1 VPKADPTFPS
11 LHIRPARGWLNDPN
25 GVCRVDGRYH
35 VFFQYNPHAPHHE
48 AIQWGHASST
58 DLLRW
63 TDEPVA
69 LQPREGG
76 VDAAGCW
83 SGCVVDDDGVPT
95 AVYTG
100 VPDTAQHAQVVLA
113 TSDRSLR
120 EWQQQGS
127 VMAPPDDPAV
137 QDVRD
142 PFVFSHLGRR
152 YAIQGAGHRE
162 GRPQI
167 LLYGCDNLTAWT
179 ELGPLLTFD
188 DPLAAAVAPANI
200 WECPNLVEV
209 DGRWVLIVS
218 QWQWVDGTHLLAGV
232 RYLLGELEPA
242 GAGLRFR
249 VSAGGMVDDG
259 PTYYAPQ
266 ALVEPGRVLLWAWAE
281 ELGRST
287 GQLVAAG
294 WAGVLTFPR
303 ELYLDQGRLGS
314 RPAAELLGLRRE
326 RLPWSAGVGFRERA
340 FEIEAVGPVR
350 LRLVDP
356 SPADPSP
363 ANPSPANPS
372 PANPSPANPGT
383 SSPGPDGT
391 VVDVGTSG
399 QAVRILVDGSL
410 VEVFAGPTP
419 TTLRAYPSATSLWA
433 LDADPGSTVWRLGL
447 P

>member
-1 VPKADPTFPS
+1 VPAADSDFPS
-11 LHIRPARGWLNDPN
+11 LHIRPERGWLNDPN
-25 GVCRVDGRYH
+25 GVCRIDGRYH

-48 AIQWGHASST
+48 AIQWGHASSA
-58 DLLRW
+58 DLLTW
-63 TDEPVA
+63 TDEPIA
-69 LQPREGG
+69 LRPRLGG
-76 VDAAGCW
+76 ADAAGCW
-83 SGCVVDDDGVPT
+83 SGCIVDDAGTPT

-100 VPDTAQHAQVVLA
+100 VPDSAQNAQVVLA

-120 EWQQQGS
+120 EWHQGGS
-127 VMAPPDDPAV
+127 VMGPPDDPAIR
-137 QDVRD
+137 DVRD
-142 PFVFSHLGRR
+142 PYVFSYLGRR
-152 YAIQGAGHRE
+152 YAVQGAGHPA

-167 LLYGCDNLTAWT
+167 LLYGCDDLTDWT

-188 DPLAAAVAPANI
+188 DPLAAAFAPANI

-249 VSAGGMVDDG
+249 VTAGGMVDDG

-281 ELGRST
+281 ELGRT
-287 GQLVAAG
+287 TEELVAAG
-294 WAGVLTFPR
+294 WAGALTFPR

-326 RLPWSAGVGFRERA
+326 PMTWAAGTGFRERV
-340 FEIEAVGPVR
+340 FEVEAVGPVR
-350 LRLVDP
+350 LRLVDLGP
-356 SPADPSP
+356 VDLGLVGPVEPGRVDGSP
-363 ANPSPANPS
+363 N
-372 PANPSPANPGT
+372 
-383 SSPGPDGT
+383 GT
-391 VVDVGTSG
+391 VVAVGAPG

-419 TTLRAYPSATSLWA
+419 RTLRAYPTATSHWV
-433 LDADPGSTVWRLGL
+433 LDADPGTTLWRLGL